1 MISISLYPS
10 RAVHRVKAWYT
21 HFNLEIG
28 GQEYPVM
35 DFDYANLFDRWPYS
49 LKARGDT
56 LSECRRRQIQQ
67 SRLRLEM
74 ILVNTL
80 PPSPT
85 PSKAILQTSPIPV
98 FVAQLIKEKAIA
110 SEEPCPISQTPFS
123 AASPAALLGC
133 FHLFDPESI
142 ERWTAIKNECPIC
155 KATVT
160 SKTLI

>member
-1 MISISLYPS
+1 M
-10 RAVHRVKAWYT
+10 
-21 HFNLEIG
+21 
-28 GQEYPVM
+28 
-35 DFDYANLFDRWPYS
+35 
-49 LKARGDT
+49 
-56 LSECRRRQIQQ
+56 QQ
-67 SRLRLEM
+67 SHLRVQM

-80 PPSPT
+80 PPSPK

-160 SKTLI
+160 STTII